1 MIVPR
6 PFTAILDGVR
16 PRDAIDLMAWP
27 CFSLAKRPRHTPM
40 VHEYRGEFFR
50 VSPSRGSPGLATIWD
65 ADILIWAVSQFAEA
79 GNRRQPADGRNA
91 TRIGDR

>member
-1 MIVPR
+1 MILPR
-6 PFTAILDGVR
+6 PFPAIMDSVG

-50 VSPSRGSPGLATIWD
+50 VSPSRERWVKPYQGPSEGALFSGA
-65 ADILIWAVSQFAEA
+65 
-79 GNRRQPADGRNA
+79 
-91 TRIGDR
+91 